1 MVVILTSCIYHYLNM
16 LYRIIEK
23 IHVPLILLVLLSL
36 FSPLVLAN
44 TSSTHVTVT
53 NNVPGQPVFL
63 AQGLPAPAGPAAPAA
78 TPTTTNPA
86 QTQSSLFGMIYNL
99 LFPIAIVYGVFEIII
114 AGYRIMTSEGDPRK
128 LEDAKAHL
136 TDSIVGILFVMLAV
150 TILRVIIKSFLGQ
163 TL

>member
-1 MVVILTSCIYHYLNM
+1 M

-23 IHVPLILLVLLSL
+23 THRPLILLVLISL

-44 TSSTHVTVT
+44 TLFNHSAIE
-53 NNVPGQPVFL
+53 NNAPDQSVIL
-63 AQGLPAPAGPAAPAA
+63 AQAWPPAPAGPAAPAA

>member
-1 MVVILTSCIYHYLNM
+1 M
-16 LYRIIEK
+16 LYKIIEK
-23 IHVPLILLVLLSL
+23 IYRPLTFLILVSL

-44 TSSTHVTVT
+44 TSSAHVTVT

-78 TPTTTNPA
+78 TTTTPA